1 VKGGTGCRARAARP
15 TRQLCCNRRS
25 PRVVCPSRF
34 GAQVT
39 KAQGSKVITIPWADG
54 STQYLWLGNQW
65 VTSQLPGNPRNSD
78 LLYWTVLQFN
88 ATGGLQ
94 QIAYED
100 TTTLQLAD

>member
-1 VKGGTGCRARAARP
+1 MLLSLRGRAARVLR
-15 TRQLCCNRRS
+15 TSCTSDR
-25 PRVVCPSRF
+25 
-34 GAQVT
+34 GAPACFRPISLPQVT
-39 KAQGSKVITIPWADG
+39 KAQGSKVITVPWVDG

-65 VTSQLPGNPRNSD
+65 VSSQLPGNPRNSD

-94 QIAYED
+94 QIVYED